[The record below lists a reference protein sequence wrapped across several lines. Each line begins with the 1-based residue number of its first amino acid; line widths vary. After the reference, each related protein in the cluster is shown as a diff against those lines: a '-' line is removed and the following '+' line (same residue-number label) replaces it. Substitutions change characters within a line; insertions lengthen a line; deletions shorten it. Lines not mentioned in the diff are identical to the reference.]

1 MNSLMCTRVHARL
14 TCTRTP
20 KFSRALC
27 ARSGARFARAFL
39 NNLVPPNPQ
48 NNATPMAREEKS
60 WKRTSSNGKK
70 LECLIYQSKME

>member
-1 MNSLMCTRVHARL
+1 MNSLM
-14 TCTRTP
+14 CTRTP
-20 KFSRALC
+20 KFSR
-27 ARSGARFARAFL
+27 ARAFL